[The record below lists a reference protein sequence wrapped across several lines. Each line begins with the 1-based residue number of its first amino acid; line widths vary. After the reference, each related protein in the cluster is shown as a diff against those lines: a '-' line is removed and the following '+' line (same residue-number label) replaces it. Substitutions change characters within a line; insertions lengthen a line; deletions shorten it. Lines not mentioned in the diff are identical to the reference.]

1 MSYQI
6 IEITNKS
13 TGAVASKYTGFF
25 GGRHKTEKEANEICD
40 ILNYHT
46 ADKVHYIVEQESNNE
61 R

>member
-13 TGAVASKYTGFF
+13 TGAVASKYRGFF
-25 GGRHKTEKEANEICD
+25 GGKHDTEEEANDICS
-40 ILNYHT
+40 ILNYHRG
-46 ADKVHYIVEQESNNE
+46 DNVHYIVEQESNNE